1 MTELELVIPCFNEA
15 ASLPALLE
23 EIESLRGLIPVVFV
37 LVDNGSSDETLSIL
51 NQTRRDNLRLIR
63 LDANR
68 GYGGGIVAGLSTCTA
83 PMVGWMHADLQ
94 IRPSVLLQLNI
105 DNASWCLTKGMRRG
119 RKLDDRLFTA
129 GMSLTETVLF
139 KRKLS
144 DINGQPTIF
153 PRVWFEGLNS
163 PPHDFSLDLFVY
175 LRARQEGLPVVRLP
189 VQFGKRFAGVSSW
202 NTGIKSRLRFIKRTL
217 RYSFELRRRDHENL

>member
-15 ASLPALLE
+15 ANLPTLLDD
-23 EIESLRGLIPVVFV
+23 IQSIGDSIPVVFV

-51 NQTRRDNLRLIR
+51 TQTARSNIRCLRI
-63 LDANR
+63 DANR
-68 GYGGGIVAGLSTCTA
+68 GYGGGILAGLSTCTA

-94 IRPSVLLQLNI
+94 IRPSVLSQF
-105 DNASWCLTKGMRRG
+105 DVHNASWCLIKGMRRG

-144 DINGQPTIF
+144 DINGQPTIL
-153 PRVWFEGLNS
+153 PRVWFEGLSN

-175 LRARQEGLPVVRLP
+175 LRARQTGLPVVRFP
-189 VQFGKRFAGVSSW
+189 VQFGRRFAGVSSW
-202 NTGIKSRLRFIKRTL
+202 NTGIKSRVRFIKRTL
-217 RYSFELRRRDHENL
+217 QYSLELRRRDHENL